1 MMVDVE
7 KIQIQLKDGSVKE
20 FTTGTTLLEI
30 ADALSS
36 GLKKN
41 AVVGKVNGKL
51 VDLTTKVDQDAQ
63 VELFTYEDAE
73 GLDTLR
79 HSCAHLMAQ
88 AVARLWPEVKFAIGP
103 VIDDG
108 FYYDFSG
115 RTFYPEDF
123 AAIEQEMAKI
133 VKADLPITRRE
144 ISRAEALAMFAERE
158 DRFKVEIINDLP
170 ENEVLSI
177 YTQGEFTDLCT
188 GPHLPSTGRMR
199 AFKLLSVAG
208 AYWRGNSD
216 NEMLQRVYAT
226 AWPNQAQLEQYLFR
240 IEEAK
245 RRDHRKLGREL
256 GLFTMREESPAMP
269 FWLPKGR
276 QIWKSL
282 YEWSTKTQQRL
293 GYEEISTPQ
302 VMKVDLYHQSG
313 HYEFY
318 KENMYFINQEGTEY
332 GLKPMNCPAHCLV
345 FSEGVHSYRDLPI
358 RYSEYER
365 LHRWEASG
373 AVHGLMRVRGL
384 CQDDAHIF
392 CTQEQIEQEIMG
404 VLRLLDQTYST
415 LGLKYKVKLSTRPD
429 EYMGELEVWNKAE
442 ATLEHTLK
450 AMAADYII
458 NPADGAFYGPKLD
471 FDVTDSLGRTWQ
483 CATLQLD
490 FQTPMRFDLSYVDR
504 DGGHKRPIMIHRAI
518 FGSLERFIGILIE
531 HFAGAFPTWLAPEQ
545 VRLLPIADRHVEY
558 ANELREKLLDLDIRA
573 TVDDAQEK
581 IGYKIRNGQ
590 LQKVP
595 YMLVIGDREMENGA
609 IAVRSREA
617 GDLGTKS
624 VEEFIAEITREI
636 QEKRLSKSHEGPTK
650 A

>member
-1 MMVDVE
+1 MA
-7 KIQIQLKDGSVKE
+7 IQITLPDGAVRTYE
-20 FTTGTTLLEI
+20 GDVVTP
-30 ADALSS
+30 ADVAASISKGLAKAALV
-36 GLKKN
+36 
-41 AVVGKVNGKL
+41 AKVDDRL
-51 VDLTTKVDQDAQ
+51 VDLNHPIKGDAR
-63 VELFTYEDAE
+63 VALFTWDSPE
-73 GLDTLR
+73 GKEVFW
-79 HSCAHLMAQ
+79 HSSTHIMAQ
-88 AVARLWPEVKFAIGP
+88 AVKRLFPDAQLTIGP
-103 VIDDG
+103 VLDEGYFYDIDTPRPLTPD
-108 FYYDFSG
+108 DL
-115 RTFYPEDF
+115 EK
-123 AAIEQEMAKI
+123 IEAEMKKI
-133 VKADLPITRRE
+133 VEADFPITRMELSRE
-144 ISRAEALAMFAERE
+144 EAIAK
-158 DRFKVEIINDLP
+158 FKEMNELYKIDIINDLP
-170 ENEVLSI
+170 EDAVISAYE
-177 YTQGEFTDLCT
+177 QGEFTDLCY
-188 GPHLPSTGRMR
+188 GPHLPSTG
-199 AFKLLSVAG
+199 KLKVWKILSVAG
-208 AYWRGNSD
+208 AYWRGDQN
-216 NEMLQRVYAT
+216 NKQLQRLYGISF
-226 AWPNQAQLEQYLFR
+226 PKKDELDQYLFR

-256 GLFTMREESPAMP
+256 GLFTMREESPAIP

-293 GYEEISTPQ
+293 GYDEINTPQ
-302 VMKVDLYHQSG
+302 VLKVDIFHQSG
-313 HYEFY
+313 HYDFY
-318 KENMYFINQEGTEY
+318 KDNMYFMNQDGTEY

-392 CTQEQIEQEIMG
+392 CTEEQIEQEIMG
-404 VLRLLDQTYST
+404 VLRLLDQTYNT
-415 LGLKYKVKLSTRPD
+415 LGLKYKVKLSTRPE
-429 EYMGELEVWNKAE
+429 EYMGEIELWNKAE
-442 ATLEHTLK
+442 ATLESTLK
-450 AMAADYII
+450 TMEADYVI
-458 NPADGAFYGPKLD
+458 NPGDGAFYGPKLD

-490 FQTPMRFDLSYVDR
+490 FQLPIRFDLKYVDK
-504 DGGHKRPIMIHRAI
+504 DGGHKRPIIIHRAI

-558 ANELREKLLDLDIRA
+558 AKELREKLMDLDIRS

-595 YMLVIGDREMENGA
+595 YMLVIGDREMENGE

-624 VEEFIAEITREI
+624 VEDFLAELTQEI
-636 QEKRLSKSHEGPTK
+636 KEKRLTKSHEGPTK

>member
-1 MMVDVE
+1 VA
-7 KIQIQLKDGSVKE
+7 IQITLPDGAVRTYEGDVVTPVEVAASISK
-20 FTTGTTLLEI
+20 GL
-30 ADALSS
+30 AKAAL
-36 GLKKN
+36 
-41 AVVGKVNGKL
+41 AAKVDDRL
-51 VDLTTKVDQDAQ
+51 VDLTHPITADAR
-63 VELFTYEDAE
+63 VALFTWDSEE
-73 GLDTLR
+73 GKDVFWHTST
-79 HSCAHLMAQ
+79 HIMAQ
-88 AVARLWPEVKFAIGP
+88 AVKRLFPDASLTVGP
-103 VIDDG
+103 VLDQGYFYDIDTP
-108 FYYDFSG
+108 
-115 RTFYPEDF
+115 RPLTPEDLEKVE
-123 AAIEQEMAKI
+123 AEMKKI
-133 VKADLPITRRE
+133 VESDFPITRLELSRE
-144 ISRAEALAMFAERE
+144 EAIAKFTEMNELY
-158 DRFKVEIINDLP
+158 KVEIIKDLP
-170 ENEVLSI
+170 EGEVISA
-177 YTQGEFTDLCT
+177 YTQGEFTDLCY
-188 GPHLPSTGRMR
+188 GPHLPSTG
-199 AFKLLSVAG
+199 KLKVWKILSVAG
-208 AYWRGNSD
+208 AYWRGDQN
-216 NEMLQRVYAT
+216 NKQLQRLYGISF
-226 AWPNQAQLEQYLFR
+226 PKKEELDQYLFR

-256 GLFTMREESPAMP
+256 SLFTMREESPAIP

-302 VMKVDLYHQSG
+302 VMKVDRYHQSG
-313 HYEFY
+313 HYDFY
-318 KENMYFINQEGTEY
+318 KENMYFMNQDGTEY

-392 CTQEQIEQEIMG
+392 CMEEQIEQEIMS

-429 EYMGELEVWNKAE
+429 EFMGELELWNKAE
-442 ATLEHTLK
+442 ATLEQTLK
-450 AMAADYII
+450 SIGADYRID
-458 NPADGAFYGPKLD
+458 PGDGAFYGPKLD

-490 FQTPMRFDLSYVDR
+490 FQLPIRFDLSYVDR
-504 DGGHKRPIMIHRAI
+504 DGGHKRPIIIHRAI

-558 ANELREKLLDLDIRA
+558 ANELREKLLDLEIRA

-624 VEEFIAEITREI
+624 VDEFIAELTQEI

>member
-1 MMVDVE
+1 MA
-7 KIQIQLKDGSVKE
+7 IQITLPDGAVRTYEGDVVTPAEVAASISK
-20 FTTGTTLLEI
+20 GL
-30 ADALSS
+30 AKAAL
-36 GLKKN
+36 
-41 AVVGKVNGKL
+41 AAQVDDRV
-51 VDLTTKVDQDAQ
+51 VDLSHPITTDAR
-63 VELFTYEDAE
+63 VALFTWDSEE
-73 GLDTLR
+73 GKDVFWHTST
-79 HSCAHLMAQ
+79 HIMAQ
-88 AVARLWPEVKFAIGP
+88 AVKRLFPDAQLTVGP
-103 VIDDG
+103 VLDQGYFYDIDTP
-108 FYYDFSG
+108 
-115 RTFYPEDF
+115 RPLATEDLEK
-123 AAIEQEMAKI
+123 IEAEMKKI
-133 VKADLPITRRE
+133 VESDFPITRLELSRE
-144 ISRAEALAMFAERE
+144 EAIAKFTEMNELY
-158 DRFKVEIINDLP
+158 KVEIIKDLP
-170 ENEVLSI
+170 EGEVISA
-177 YTQGEFTDLCT
+177 YTQGEFTDLCY
-188 GPHLPSTGRMR
+188 GPHLPSTG
-199 AFKLLSVAG
+199 KLKVWKILSVAG
-208 AYWRGNSD
+208 AYWRGDQN
-216 NEMLQRVYAT
+216 NKQLQRLYGISF
-226 AWPNQAQLEQYLFR
+226 PKKDEMDQYLFR

-256 GLFTMREESPAMP
+256 SLFTMREESPAIP

-313 HYEFY
+313 HYDFY
-318 KENMYFINQEGTEY
+318 KENMYFMNQDGTEY

-392 CTQEQIEQEIMG
+392 CTEDQIEQEIMG
-404 VLRLLDQTYST
+404 VLRLLDQTYTT

-429 EYMGELEVWNKAE
+429 EYMGDLEVWNKAE
-442 ATLEHTLK
+442 ATLEQTLK
-450 AMAADYII
+450 TMKADYII

-490 FQTPMRFDLSYVDR
+490 FQLPIRFDLSYVDK
-504 DGGHKRPIMIHRAI
+504 DGGHKRPIIIHRAI

-558 ANELREKLLDLDIRA
+558 ANELREKLMDLEVRA

-595 YMLVIGDREMENGA
+595 YMLVIGDREMENGE

-624 VEEFIAEITREI
+624 VEAFIAELTQEI
-636 QEKRLSKSHEGPTK
+636 QEKRLSKSHEGPTQV
-650 A
+650 

>member
-1 MMVDVE
+1 MA
-7 KIQIQLKDGSVKE
+7 IQITLPDGAVRTYEGDVVTPAEVAASISKGLAKAALAAKVDDRLVDMSHPI
-20 FTTGTTLLEI
+20 T
-30 ADALSS
+30 ADARVS
-36 GLKKN
+36 
-41 AVVGKVNGKL
+41 
-51 VDLTTKVDQDAQ
+51 
-63 VELFTYEDAE
+63 LFTWDSEE
-73 GLDTLR
+73 GKEVFWHTST
-79 HSCAHLMAQ
+79 HIMAQ
-88 AVARLWPEVKFAIGP
+88 AVKRLFPDAQLTVGP
-103 VIDDG
+103 VLDQGYFYDIDTP
-108 FYYDFSG
+108 
-115 RTFYPEDF
+115 RPLTPEDLEK
-123 AAIEQEMAKI
+123 IEAEMKKI
-133 VKADLPITRRE
+133 VESDFPITRLELSRE
-144 ISRAEALAMFAERE
+144 EAIAKFTEMNELY
-158 DRFKVEIINDLP
+158 KVEIIKDLP
-170 ENEVLSI
+170 EGEVISA
-177 YTQGEFTDLCT
+177 YTQGEFTDLCY
-188 GPHLPSTGRMR
+188 GPHLPSTG
-199 AFKLLSVAG
+199 KLKVWKILSVAG
-208 AYWRGNSD
+208 AYWRGDQN
-216 NEMLQRVYAT
+216 NKQLQRLYGISF
-226 AWPNQAQLEQYLFR
+226 PKKDEMDQYLFR

-256 GLFTMREESPAMP
+256 SLFTMREESPAIP
-269 FWLPKGR
+269 FWMPKGR

-313 HYEFY
+313 HYDFY
-318 KENMYFINQEGTEY
+318 KENMYFMNQDGTEY

-392 CTQEQIEQEIMG
+392 CTEDQIEQEIMG
-404 VLRLLDQTYST
+404 VLRLLDQTYTT

-442 ATLEHTLK
+442 ATLEQTLK
-450 AMAADYII
+450 TMNADYII
-458 NPADGAFYGPKLD
+458 NPGDGAFYGPKLD

-490 FQTPMRFDLSYVDR
+490 FQLPIRFDLSYVDK
-504 DGGHKRPIMIHRAI
+504 DGGHKRPIIIHRAI

-558 ANELREKLLDLDIRA
+558 ANKLREKLLDLDVRA

-590 LQKVP
+590 LQKIP

-624 VEEFIAEITREI
+624 VEEFIAELTQEI
-636 QEKRLSKSHEGPTK
+636 NEKRLSKSHEGPVK